1 MFYGYLLPKHSKLP
15 CTPLLSPKTQLTKS
29 HSPPSTHGTTLM
41 SSGAA
46 THELG
51 KQENVPLRWLAEQRP
66 WRHRGGKGKPSSCAA
81 SLLMC
86 SCGTTK
92 PGRLRKARVGVTSN
106 LWIHRDDPSSFPLLR
121 QSFAAG
127 NLDPSLG
134 TPQGGT
140 GTGRQRAERWHK
152 ERPALQP
159 RWQPR
164 TPHWAYLPLLGT
176 PGLHPSQLIRGLHR
190 WVFQEAGRGARIH
203 GRVHDGDI
211 NIIHV
216 WHDKN
221 FLQKEGTDM
230 EQGSVLW
237 ELPYCVL
244 IRILG
249 FRQVFKIHMKQ
260 LFLHIPN

>member
-1 MFYGYLLPKHSKLP
+1 MALPNVHINPTILTPAGSVLRVVCSMATCFQNTISCHAHLFYHQR
-15 CTPLLSPKTQLTKS
+15 QLTKS

-51 KQENVPLRWLAEQRP
+51 KRENVPLRWLAEQRP

-81 SLLMC
+81 WLLMC

-164 TPHWAYLPLLGT
+164 TPH
-176 PGLHPSQLIRGLHR
+176 
-190 WVFQEAGRGARIH
+190 
-203 GRVHDGDI
+203 
-211 NIIHV
+211 
-216 WHDKN
+216 
-221 FLQKEGTDM
+221 
-230 EQGSVLW
+230 
-237 ELPYCVL
+237 
-244 IRILG
+244 
-249 FRQVFKIHMKQ
+249 
-260 LFLHIPN
+260 

>member
-1 MFYGYLLPKHSKLP
+1 MLLINLLLLPSALFSSQSLPWRVSASILVTFTITSLLMTPKL
-15 CTPLLSPKTQLTKS
+15 TYLFLNLFQVQASQVQKLNQN
-29 HSPPSTHGTTLM
+29 PS
-41 SSGAA
+41 
-46 THELG
+46 
-51 KQENVPLRWLAEQRP
+51 

-164 TPHWAYLPLLGT
+164 TPH
-176 PGLHPSQLIRGLHR
+176 
-190 WVFQEAGRGARIH
+190 
-203 GRVHDGDI
+203 
-211 NIIHV
+211 
-216 WHDKN
+216 
-221 FLQKEGTDM
+221 
-230 EQGSVLW
+230 
-237 ELPYCVL
+237 
-244 IRILG
+244 
-249 FRQVFKIHMKQ
+249 
-260 LFLHIPN
+260 